1 MTIRPTRLLFLGTA
15 LALLAPQ
22 LPPTPLAA
30 QEAAAP
36 TAEAEPVDRGEF
48 LVFAHSSAVLQE
60 QVSTLA
66 ASKDTRP
73 EVKEFAQG
81 MAAFRLEQI
90 TQLRDVAQ
98 AEGVALPEG
107 KQFGHRVVLENLEP
121 LDYLALSRRYAEV
134 QVQALEQEIHGYQ
147 VAEQSPDEVLK
158 KLAAETLPQL
168 QERLKAA
175 RGMLQ
180 VVEP

>member
-1 MTIRPTRLLFLGTA
+1 MTIRPTSLLLLGTT
-15 LALLAPQ
+15 LALLATQ
-22 LPPTPLAA
+22 PPLAPLAA
-30 QEAAAP
+30 QEATAP
-36 TAEAEPVDRGEF
+36 ATEPVDRGEF
-48 LVFAHSSAVLQE
+48 LAFAHSSAVFQE
-60 QVSTLA
+60 QASTLA

-73 EVKEFAQG
+73 EVKEFAQA

-90 TQLRDVAQ
+90 ARLRDAAQ
-98 AEGVALPEG
+98 AEGVALPQG
-107 KQFGHRVVLENLEP
+107 KQFEHRVVLENLEP
-121 LDYLALSRRYAEV
+121 LDYLALSRRYAEI
-134 QVQALEQEIHGYQ
+134 QVQALEQEIQGYH

-180 VVEP
+180 VVGP